1 MAVIVTGL
9 VLVVAARN
17 GGLGDA
23 TKLTT
28 VLGFGV
34 SVMGLAINLFRTS
47 APEAGSP
54 TSAELLDR
62 YCDQLAVAVREQWQ
76 TEWRLRRLQDPDPLQ
91 VSWALAEPWLA
102 DQWDDAQ
109 DRTALDD
116 RLEHITTVF
125 NRVPAKRL
133 VLLGGPG
140 SGKTVLAVR
149 FTLDLLQYRQSG
161 EPVPVIFSLSSWRP
175 DHESLHDWM
184 AATLATTYPG
194 ATWSGELL
202 SAHRV
207 LPVLDGLD
215 EIPEPLR
222 AQAMHRLNAELDPG
236 SPVLLTCRTQIYAEG
251 VESGDVFTSAAVAEL
266 RPLPF
271 DDACA
276 YLVRTARPVRG
287 VDGQRT
293 TRWDPVLAHVRAHPG
308 SPPSRALRQVLK
320 TPLIV
325 AMARSV
331 YGESAADPAELL
343 DPRFSDPTALEA
355 HLLEAFVPAAFR
367 DSPDADQAC
376 RWLGFLAIHLERH
389 HLRDL
394 AWWQL
399 VLALPWP
406 IRTLGPILLLG
417 CLAMVISLAAVKTTG
432 PMVPVVTASVLAG
445 VTIGYLV
452 LSRSRTPPSQ
462 GPPPHQRRIPLG
474 FFLALTIAA
483 CLGVV
488 AGSTGNLSFPY
499 GTFTPTGGGWLNSVA
514 MAITAGLAAAVVLAV
529 MGITGVPLPSTASF
543 ARNPR
548 TRSPFHRTLSTAAL
562 LLFGC
567 AACLTPALF
576 LPFGFGFIVW
586 APSAAL
592 ITLSAAAGLGL
603 LSGLLTVRDRR
614 HASRVRAAGL
624 HVTTQD
630 RRPRRRAIR
639 AMSRAV
645 AVGLVSGLFLGIA
658 FGLAQASALA
668 IRADRQGDFPKQAV
682 LHSLPDGTRYTVT
695 PNGWWNGRLPGGGKF
710 VRTPGSVHGVVAHD
724 PDGSRY
730 AVTASSADDA
740 CTGRTL
746 CTPFY
751 GPIELHLAH
760 GTYDDERV
768 KLPNGDFVGE
778 YDFENELPSENEHW
792 LYAGDPGPL
801 FRDASVSGLWAGLA
815 IGVISGVA
823 AGLHRWLI
831 TPVDISRALSPIASL
846 RTDRTTAAT
855 RGIIVFYFGI
865 FATGFLITLMHWPDS
880 TYEALVIWG
889 LAGPLALIL
898 SAWGWLLAARL
909 WLCGSSRLPWRLMAF
924 LNEAHSRGVLRQVG
938 GVYQFR
944 HARLQEQLAITSN
957 HLTSP
962 ERGQ

>member
-47 APEAGSP
+47 AAEAAGP

-76 TEWRLRRLQDPDPLQ
+76 TEWRLRRLQDPGPLQ

-102 DQWDDAQ
+102 DQSDDGQ

-133 VLLGGPG
+133 VFLGGPG

-149 FTLDLLQYRQSG
+149 FTLDLLQSRQSG

-184 AATLATTYPG
+184 ADTLATTYPG
-194 ATWSGELL
+194 ATWGGELL

-222 AQAMHRLNAELDPG
+222 TQAMHRLNAELDPG
-236 SPVLLTCRTQIYAEG
+236 SPVLLTCRTQIYAAE
-251 VESGDVFTSAAVAEL
+251 VESGDVFTSAAVVEL
-266 RPLPF
+266 QPLSF

-320 TPLIV
+320 TPLMV

-331 YGESAADPAELL
+331 YGESTADPAELL
-343 DPRFSDPTALEA
+343 DPRFSDPTALEQ
-355 HLLEAFVPAAFR
+355 HLLEAFLPAAFR

-376 RWLGFLAIHLERH
+376 RWLGFLATHLERH

-399 VLALPWP
+399 LLALPRP

-417 CLAMVISLAAVKTTG
+417 CLAMVISLAAVETTG
-432 PMVPVVTASVLAG
+432 PMAPVVTASILAG
-445 VTIGYLV
+445 VSIGYLV
-452 LSRSRTPPSQ
+452 LSHDRTPPSK
-462 GPPPHQRRIPLG
+462 GPPRHQRRIPLG
-474 FFLALTIAA
+474 LILALTIAA

-488 AGSTGNLSFPY
+488 VGSTGDLSFPY
-499 GTFTPTGGGWLNSVA
+499 GTFTSTGGGWLNSVA
-514 MAITAGLAAAVVLAV
+514 LAMTAGLAAALVLAV

-543 ARNPR
+543 VRIPR
-548 TRSPFHRTLSTAAL
+548 KGSPFHRAVSTAAL

-567 AACLTPALF
+567 AACLTPLIF
-576 LPFGFGFIVW
+576 FGSGSLVW
-586 APSAAL
+586 APSAVL
-592 ITLSAAAGLGL
+592 ITLIVAAGLGL

-614 HASRVRAAGL
+614 DVSRGRTVGL
-624 HVTTQD
+624 HVPTQD
-630 RRPRRRAIR
+630 GRPRRRSSR
-639 AMSRAV
+639 AMSRAL
-645 AVGLVSGLFLGIA
+645 AVGLVSGFCLGVA
-658 FGLAQASALA
+658 FGLAEATALA
-668 IRADRQGDFPKQAV
+668 IRADRQGDFPKEAV
-682 LHSLPDGTRYTVT
+682 LHSLPDGTRYAVT
-695 PNGWWNGRLPGGGKF
+695 PNGWWDGRLPDGGKF
-710 VRTPGSVHGVVAHD
+710 VRPPGPVHGVVAHD

-730 AVTASSADDA
+730 AVTASSADDV

-751 GPIELHLAH
+751 GPIEIHLRH

-768 KLPNGDFVGE
+768 KLPDGDFVGQ
-778 YDFENELPSENEHW
+778 YDFENELPSQNEHW

-823 AGLHRWLI
+823 AGLHGWLI
-831 TPVDISRALSPIASL
+831 TPVDISRALGPIASL
-846 RTDRTTAAT
+846 RTDRTTAAA
-855 RGIIVFYFGI
+855 RGILVFYFGV
-865 FATGFLITLMHWPDS
+865 FATGFLITLMHWPAT

-898 SAWGWLLAARL
+898 SAWGWLLTARL

-924 LNEAHSRGVLRQVG
+924 LDEAHSRGVLRQVG
-938 GVYQFR
+938 AVYQFR

-957 HLTSP
+957 HRTSP
-962 ERGQ
+962 ARR